1 MTDPLS
7 DAVILPDLIHEALN
21 LSLSLVETAL
31 LLFNLSAVIAI
42 VFIERRNPTVALAWV
57 AVLLLFPYAGFV
69 LYLLFGRHIY
79 SERRFRLKG
88 GDDQRVRSRIRRQTR
103 ALDERR
109 IEFADPGADRFRPLM
124 RLLLSED
131 RAVIWTQS
139 RVEYEDRGE
148 AHFAAMLEAIRS
160 ARHYI
165 HMEYYIIRND
175 ALGRRFIDALAER
188 AHAGVTVRLVYD
200 AVGCARVG
208 RRFFRPLTEAGGRAI
223 PFFPGLF
230 GIFNFR
236 INFRNHRKILVV
248 DGDVGFLGGYNIG
261 VEYLGEGPLGPWR
274 DAHLRIEGDAV
285 QSLQARFLMDWNYA
299 AHDSLGFVD
308 EFFPEPEAAGNVA
321 CQIASSGP
329 DTPKVAIREGF
340 LKLIATATKTID
352 ITTPYFVPDDS
363 VLDALRIAAVSGVQV
378 RIMIPSKPDH
388 PFVYWATLSY
398 VGSLLDAGVRAYT
411 YDRGFLHA
419 KTCVIDGEAGTV
431 GTANWDVRSFKLNF
445 ETNAFIYDRG
455 VCHELRHAFQRDL
468 EYCTE
473 LTLERYAAQGRIVR
487 IKESIS
493 RLLTPLL

>member
-1 MTDPLS
+1 M
-7 DAVILPDLIHEALN
+7 AVILPDLIYETLT
-21 LSLSLVETAL
+21 LSLDLVETVL
-31 LLFNLSAVIAI
+31 LLFNLAIIFAI
-42 VFIERRNPTVALAWV
+42 VFVERRNPTVALAWV
-57 AVLLLFPYAGFV
+57 GVLLLFPYAGFV

-88 GDDQRVRSRIRRQTR
+88 RDDLRVRSRIRRQTR

-109 IEFADPGADRFRPLM
+109 IEFADPAADRFRPLM
-124 RLLLSED
+124 RLLLAED

-175 ALGRRFIDALAER
+175 ELGRRFIDALAER
-188 AHAGVTVRLVYD
+188 ARDGVTVRLVYD

-208 RRFFRPLTEAGGRAI
+208 RHFFRPLTEAGGRAV
-223 PFFPGLF
+223 PFFPGLL
-230 GIFNFR
+230 GIVNFR

-248 DGDVGFLGGYNIG
+248 DGTVGFIGGYNIG
-261 VEYLGEGPLGPWR
+261 VEYLGEGPLGSWR
-274 DAHLRIEGDAV
+274 DAHLRLEGDAV

-299 AHDSLGFVD
+299 AGDSLGLED
-308 EFFPEPEAAGNVA
+308 DLFPEPRGAGTVV
-321 CQIASSGP
+321 CQVASSGP
-329 DTPKVAIREGF
+329 DTPKLTIKEGF
-340 LKLIATATKTID
+340 LKLIASAAKTIE

-363 VLDALRIAAVSGVQV
+363 ILDALRIAAVSGVQV

-388 PFVYWATLSY
+388 MFVYWATLSY
-398 VGSLLDAGVRAYT
+398 IGSLLDAGVRAYT

-419 KTCVIDGEAGTV
+419 KTCVVDGEACTV

-455 VCHELRHAFQRDL
+455 VCDELRRAFQRDL
-468 EYCTE
+468 EHCTE
-473 LTLERYAAQGRIVR
+473 LTLERYAAQGRLIR
-487 IKESIS
+487 AKESIS
-493 RLLTPLL
+493 RLLTPVL

>member
-1 MTDPLS
+1 M
-7 DAVILPDLIHEALN
+7 AIILPDLLIGALTV
-21 LSLSLVETAL
+21 SLSLVETAL
-31 LLFNLSAVIAI
+31 LLFNLSIVFAI
-42 VFIERRNPTVALAWV
+42 VFVERRNPTVALAWV

-88 GDDQRVRSRIRRQTR
+88 RDDQRVLSRIRRQAR

-109 IEFADPGADRFRPLM
+109 IEFADPAAERFRPLM
-124 RLLLSED
+124 RLLLAED

-165 HMEYYIIRND
+165 HVEYYIIRND
-175 ALGRRFIDALAER
+175 ELGRRFIEALAER
-188 AHAGVTVRLVYD
+188 ARAGVAVRLVYD

-208 RRFFRPLTEAGGRAI
+208 RHFFRPLTEAGGRAV
-223 PFFPGLF
+223 PFFPGLL
-230 GIFNFR
+230 GLVNFR

-274 DAHLRIEGDAV
+274 DAHLRLEGDAV

-299 AHDSLGFVD
+299 AHDSLGLED
-308 EFFPEPEAAGNVA
+308 GFFPEPRPAGTVA
-321 CQIASSGP
+321 CQVASSGP
-329 DTPKVAIREGF
+329 DTPRLTIKEGF
-340 LKLIATATKTID
+340 LKLIASAVKTIE

-363 VLDALRIAAVSGVQV
+363 VLDALRVTAVSGVHV

-388 PFVYWATLSY
+388 LFVYWATLSY
-398 VGSLLDAGVRAYT
+398 IGSLLDAGVRAYT

-419 KTCVIDGEAGTV
+419 KTCVVDGEACTV

-455 VCHELRHAFQRDL
+455 VCDELRRAFERDL
-468 EYCTE
+468 EHCTE
-473 LTLERYAAQGRIVR
+473 LTLERYAAQGRLIRV
-487 IKESIS
+487 KESIS

>member
-1 MTDPLS
+1 M
-7 DAVILPDLIHEALN
+7 AIILPDLLIGALTV
-21 LSLSLVETAL
+21 SLSLVETAL
-31 LLFNLSAVIAI
+31 LLFNLSIVFAI
-42 VFIERRNPTVALAWV
+42 VFVERRNPTVALAWV

-88 GDDQRVRSRIRRQTR
+88 RDDQRVLSRIRRQAR

-109 IEFADPGADRFRPLM
+109 IEFADPAAERFRPLM
-124 RLLLSED
+124 RLLLAED

-165 HMEYYIIRND
+165 HVEYYIIRND
-175 ALGRRFIDALAER
+175 ELGRRFIEALAER
-188 AHAGVTVRLVYD
+188 ARAGVAVRLVYD

-208 RRFFRPLTEAGGRAI
+208 RHFFRPLTEAGGRAV
-223 PFFPGLF
+223 PFFPGLL
-230 GIFNFR
+230 GLVNFR

-274 DAHLRIEGDAV
+274 DAHLRLEGDAV

-299 AHDSLGFVD
+299 AHDSLGLED
-308 EFFPEPEAAGNVA
+308 GFFPEPRPAGTVA
-321 CQIASSGP
+321 CQVASSGP
-329 DTPKVAIREGF
+329 DTPRLTIKEGF
-340 LKLIATATKTID
+340 LKLIASAVKTIE

-363 VLDALRIAAVSGVQV
+363 VLDALRVTAVSGVHV

-388 PFVYWATLSY
+388 LFVYWATLSY
-398 VGSLLDAGVRAYT
+398 IGSLLDAGVRAYT

-419 KTCVIDGEAGTV
+419 KTCVVDGEACTV

-455 VCHELRHAFQRDL
+455 VCNELRRAFERDL
-468 EYCTE
+468 EHCTE
-473 LTLERYAAQGRIVR
+473 LTLERYAAQGRLIRV
-487 IKESIS
+487 KESIS

>member
-1 MTDPLS
+1 M
-7 DAVILPDLIHEALN
+7 AVILPSLIYEALT
-21 LSLSLVETAL
+21 LSLDLVETVL

-42 VFIERRNPTVALAWV
+42 VFVERRNPTVALAWV

-88 GDDQRVRSRIRRQTR
+88 RDDQRVRSRVRRQVR

-109 IEFADPGADRFRPLM
+109 IAFTDPAAERWRPLM
-124 RLLLSED
+124 RLLLAGD

-148 AHFAAMLEAIRS
+148 AHFTAMLEAIRS

-175 ALGRRFIDALAER
+175 ELGRRFIDALAER
-188 AHAGVTVRLVYD
+188 ARAGVAVRLVYD
-200 AVGCARVG
+200 AVGCAGVG
-208 RRFFRPLTEAGGRAI
+208 RRFFRPITEAGGRAV
-223 PFFPGLF
+223 PFFPGIL
-230 GIFNFR
+230 GLVNFR

-248 DGDVGFLGGYNIG
+248 DGDVGFVGGYNIG
-261 VEYLGEGPLGPWR
+261 VEYLGEGPLGLWR
-274 DAHLRIEGDAV
+274 DAHLRLEGDAV

-308 EFFPEPEAAGNVA
+308 GFFPEPQVAAGTVA
-321 CQIASSGP
+321 CQVASSGP
-329 DTPKVAIREGF
+329 DTPKRTIREGF
-340 LKLIATATKTID
+340 LKMIASATRSIE
-352 ITTPYFVPDDS
+352 ITTPYFVPDDT
-363 VLDALRIAAVSGVQV
+363 VLDALRIAASSGVHV

-388 PFVYWATLSY
+388 MFVYWATLSY
-398 VGSLLDAGVRAYT
+398 IGFLLDAGVRAYT

-419 KTCVIDGEAGTV
+419 KTCVVDGEAGTV

-445 ETNAFIYDRG
+445 ETNAFIYDRKICEG
-455 VCHELRHAFQRDL
+455 LCHAFQRDL

-473 LTLERYAAQGRIVR
+473 LTPERYEARNHIVR

>member
-1 MTDPLS
+1 M
-7 DAVILPDLIHEALN
+7 AVILPDLIYEALT
-21 LSLSLVETAL
+21 LSLDLVETVL
-31 LLFNLSAVIAI
+31 LLFNISAVIAI
-42 VFIERRNPTVALAWV
+42 IFVERRNPTVALVWV

-88 GDDQRVRSRIRRQTR
+88 RDDQRVRSRVRRQAR

-109 IEFADPGADRFRPLM
+109 IEFTDPAADRFRPLM
-124 RLLLSED
+124 RLLLAGD

-148 AHFAAMLEAIRS
+148 AHFASMLEAIRS
-160 ARHYI
+160 ARHYV

-175 ALGRRFIDALAER
+175 ELGRRFIDALAEKAR
-188 AHAGVTVRLVYD
+188 AGVTVRLVYD

-208 RRFFRPLTEAGGRAI
+208 RHFFRPLTEAGGRVV
-223 PFFPGLF
+223 PFFPGILGF
-230 GIFNFR
+230 VNFR

-248 DGDVGFLGGYNIG
+248 DGEIGFLGGYNIG

-274 DAHLRIEGDAV
+274 DAHLRLEGDAV
-285 QSLQARFLMDWNYA
+285 QSLQARFVMDWNYA
-299 AHDSLGFVD
+299 ARDSLGLED
-308 EFFPEPEAAGNVA
+308 WLFPDPRVAGTVA
-321 CQIASSGP
+321 CQVASSGP
-329 DTPKVAIREGF
+329 DTPKLTIKEGF
-340 LKLIATATKTID
+340 LKLIVSATKTID
-352 ITTPYFVPDDS
+352 ITTPYFIPDDS
-363 VLDALRIAAVSGVQV
+363 VLDALRIAAGSGVQV

-388 PFVYWATLSY
+388 LFVYWATLSY
-398 VGSLLDAGVRAYT
+398 IGSLLEAGVRAYT

-419 KTCVIDGEAGTV
+419 KTCVVDGGAGTV

-455 VCHELRHAFQRDL
+455 VCDELRHAFQRDL

-473 LTLERYAAQGRIVR
+473 LTTERYAAQGRVIR

-493 RLLTPLL
+493 RLLTPVL

>member
-1 MTDPLS
+1 MAL
-7 DAVILPDLIHEALN
+7 ILPELIHEALT
-21 LSLSLVETAL
+21 LSLDLVETVL
-31 LLFNLSAVIAI
+31 LLFNLAIVIAI
-42 VFIERRNPTVALAWV
+42 VFVERRNPTVALAWV

-79 SERRFRLKG
+79 SERRFHLKG
-88 GDDQRVRSRIRRQTR
+88 SDDQRVRSRVRRQTR
-103 ALDERR
+103 ALDECR
-109 IEFADPGADRFRPLM
+109 IEFADPAADRFRPLM
-124 RLLLSED
+124 RLLLAED

-148 AHFAAMLEAIRS
+148 AHFIAMLEAIRS

-175 ALGRRFIDALAER
+175 ELGRCFIDVLAER
-188 AHAGVTVRLVYD
+188 ARAGVTVRLVYD
-200 AVGCARVG
+200 AVGCASVG
-208 RRFFRPLTEAGGRAI
+208 RNFFRPLAEAGGRAV
-223 PFFPGLF
+223 PFFPGFL
-230 GIFNFR
+230 GLVNFR

-248 DGDVGFLGGYNIG
+248 DGNVGFLGGYNIG
-261 VEYLGEGPLGPWR
+261 VEYLGEGSLGPWR
-274 DAHLRIEGDAV
+274 DAHLRLEGDAV

-299 AHDSLGFVD
+299 ARDSLGLED
-308 EFFPEPEAAGNVA
+308 GFFPEPRAAGTVA

-329 DTPKVAIREGF
+329 DTPKLTIKEGF
-340 LKLIATATKTID
+340 LKMIASATKTIE

-363 VLDALRIAAVSGVQV
+363 VLDGLRIAAGSGVHV

-388 PFVYWATLSY
+388 MFVYWATLSY
-398 VGSLLDAGVRAYT
+398 IGPLLDAGVRAYT

-419 KTCVIDGEAGTV
+419 KTCVVDGEVGTV

-445 ETNAFIYDRG
+445 ETNAFIYDRA
-455 VCHELRHAFQRDL
+455 VCGELRRAFQRDL

-473 LTLERYAAQGRIVR
+473 LTTERYAAQGRLIR

-493 RLLTPLL
+493 RLLTPVL